1 MISFK
6 NKFEGIARARG
17 WNDKT
22 KTLALYSAIQNEA
35 ANALGEADSINWS
48 YDRLVAHMERRHGR
62 NKTWSD
68 VLPQAR
74 TLRRRAG
81 QSLSAFYDQVI
92 NLLNQANLGEG
103 HFRAQAYQ
111 TFLQGIDCNKAMI
124 NEIMPQV
131 TKHTIIQ
138 ELCDLADAYEARY
151 GASEAGHLPIHVN
164 MVASADD

>member
-62 NKTWSD
+62 NKTWGD

-74 TLRRRAG
+74 TL
-81 QSLSAFYDQVI
+81 SLS
-92 NLLNQANLGEG
+92 LNVSVHA
-103 HFRAQAYQ
+103 
-111 TFLQGIDCNKAMI
+111 I
-124 NEIMPQV
+124 NETVDYMQSITDTRFDQFDRRVRQMEGRPMREEEFAQ
-131 TKHTIIQ
+131 KGFAIP
-138 ELCDLADAYEARY
+138 
-151 GASEAGHLPIHVN
+151 ASKRFIKRTRVS
-164 MVASADD
+164 M